1 MNNEPVSSLSEAS
14 PDELGVPQL
23 GALLPHVGMVAVV
36 GRTNAGK
43 STLVNRI
50 IGEKISI
57 VSPVVQ
63 TTRNV
68 VRGVLTDARGQL
80 VLIDTPGLHKSQSSL
95 CTLMNKHARAAAE
108 GVDVILLVVDGS
120 KEPRLEDEGWM
131 RRLFFSEV
139 PCIIALNKSD
149 EGVLLEA
156 YQACWE
162 ALRAENAE
170 APKHEPIWQ
179 AVSAKTGEDVEALET
194 VLFGQLPPGPMLFDA
209 ETLSDYPQK
218 LAVADVIREKF
229 FLTLRDELPHS
240 VGVKVEAIEPLPAG
254 GFVVRATVYVQ
265 RYNHKGI
272 VIGPKGRGLRSVR
285 RMAET
290 DLVKLFEQPVT
301 LDMWI
306 KVEKNWDQNFFLLK
320 QMGYI

>member
-1 MNNEPVSSLSEAS
+1 MKDDLTLTPSENLTDEPTLK
-14 PDELGVPQL
+14 LGD
-23 GALLPHVGMVAVV
+23 LLPHVGMVAVV

-50 IGEKISI
+50 VKEKISI

-80 VLIDTPGLHKSQSSL
+80 VLLDTPGLHKSQSAM

-108 GVDVILLVVDGS
+108 GVDIILLVVDGS
-120 KEPRLEDEGWM
+120 KELRLEDEGWM
-131 RRLFFSEV
+131 RRLFFSGV
-139 PCIIALNKSD
+139 PCVIALNKSD
-149 EGVLLEA
+149 EGVLLDVYKA
-156 YQACWE
+156 YWE
-162 ALRAENAE
+162 ALRAEKNE
-170 APKHEPIWQ
+170 DPKHEPIWQ
-179 AVSAKTGEDVEALET
+179 AVSAKTGEGVEALET
-194 VLFGQLPPGPMLFDA
+194 VLFGLLPAGPMLFDA

-218 LAVADVIREKF
+218 LAVADIIREKF
-229 FLTLRDELPHS
+229 FLTLREELPHS
-240 VGVKVEAIEPLPAG
+240 VGVKVEAIEPAPAG
-254 GFVVRATVYVQ
+254 GFIVRATVYVQ

-290 DLVKLFEQPVT
+290 DLVKLFDQPVS

-320 QMGYI
+320 QMGYV